1 MITRLLSFDP
11 DMEQF
16 TVIGLGPGFVKT
28 DMTKDST
35 DPAIGNVEDNVPLM
49 IKTIE
54 NVTKK
59 DSGSFFEFNGR
70 KLKVEVDY

>member
-11 DMEQF
+11 DVKQF

-35 DPAIGNVEDNVPLM
+35 DQAIGNVEDNVPLM

-59 DSGSFFEFNGR
+59 DSGSLFEFNGR
-70 KLKVEVDY
+70 KLRVEVDY